1 MVSQQTLRYEVLS
14 VADASRLSEVA
25 IRAYCDHYL
34 HLWHD
39 AGSWYLAR
47 SFTTEA
53 LAQELLDENARFYLI
68 HLDEEPIGF
77 LKLNRLKPSPCE
89 PSLNA
94 LELERIYLQK
104 TVTGKGI
111 GTKIVQFVLDHA
123 RQIGRQVVWLKA
135 MESSQDAI
143 AFYQRMGFLLCGTS
157 KLSFEAMRE
166 EYRPMVTMQ
175 QML

>member
-1 MVSQQTLRYEVLS
+1 MISQQTLRYEVLS

-39 AGSWYLAR
+39 AGAWYLAR
-47 SFTTEA
+47 SFTPEA

-68 HLDEEPIGF
+68 HFDEEPIGF
-77 LKLNRLKPSPCE
+77 LKLNLLKPSPCE

-104 TVTGKGI
+104 TATGKGI
-111 GTKIVQFVLDHA
+111 GTKIVQFVLGHA
-123 RQIGRQVVWLKA
+123 RQMGRQVVWLKA
-135 MESSQDAI
+135 MESSHDAI
-143 AFYQRMGFLLCGTS
+143 AFYERMGFVLCGTS